1 MRFRSSKF
9 GDRTLDAFDK
19 VADVFFGVYAVL
31 TFLSPLAIAWVF
43 IFEPIFDT
51 PKFAPG
57 RPVTPSEGKT
67 IPGDPEAPLQTPCKT
82 QIDPKN

>member
-1 MRFRSSKF
+1 MRLKFDDFYDRS
-9 GDRTLDAFDK
+9 LDA
-19 VADVFFGVYAVL
+19 VLWVYAAA
-31 TFLSPLAIAWVF
+31 TMLSPLALAWFCILGPVC
-43 IFEPIFDT
+43 DT
-51 PKFAPG
+51 PKFAPR